1 MGVAYSEDNG
11 NTFIKPFDSPIIPN
25 TGNMYQPGMRDP
37 KVFWF
42 EDASYENGG
51 IWAMVVAGGRAQLFT
66 SSDLIHWQRDRELC
80 YQDGSPLDSEC
91 PDLFPLAA
99 DGDGNNIKWIYNGGG
114 VFYLIGELFRAEDG
128 KLDYRA
134 ESAPVQ
140 PVNGISELFD
150 GSGLFPEM
158 YAAQTFS
165 LAFKYL
171 QNKELAEDAVQ
182 NLFLKLWLKKEEI
195 DETKPIN
202 RYLFTM
208 LKNDLLNTLR
218 DSKKNIYL
226 LEDCLSMVLELED
239 DSQNENLKQEQ
250 MNIIQQAL
258 EQLSPQRRKVFEMK
272 VSGKYSN
279 QEIADKLN
287 LSINT
292 IKFQYSQSLKQ
303 IRSTVGELSLLLVY
317 CII

>member
-1 MGVAYSEDNG
+1 M
-11 NTFIKPFDSPIIPN
+11 
-25 TGNMYQPGMRDP
+25 
-37 KVFWF
+37 
-42 EDASYENGG
+42 
-51 IWAMVVAGGRAQLFT
+51 LFAN
-66 SSDLIHWQRDRELC
+66 H
-80 YQDGSPLDSEC
+80 
-91 PDLFPLAA
+91 A
-99 DGDGNNIKWIYNGGG
+99 
-114 VFYLIGELFRAEDG
+114 
-128 KLDYRA
+128 
-134 ESAPVQ
+134 
-140 PVNGISELFD
+140 ISERINIFENKDLYNKFFIFIFKMIKMSQKYSQD
-150 GSGLFPEM
+150 EAQALVKALKEGNQLAFSIVYKT

-171 QNKELAEDAVQ
+171 LNKELAEDAVQ

-239 DSQNENLKQEQ
+239 NSQNENLKQEQ

-303 IRSTVGELSLLLVY
+303 IRATVGELSLLLLY
-317 CII
+317 CMM

>member
-1 MGVAYSEDNG
+1 MSQKYSQDEAQALVKALKEG
-11 NTFIKPFDSPIIPN
+11 N
-25 TGNMYQPGMRDP
+25 
-37 KVFWF
+37 
-42 EDASYENGG
+42 
-51 IWAMVVAGGRAQLFT
+51 QLAFSIVYKT
-66 SSDLIHWQRDRELC
+66 
-80 YQDGSPLDSEC
+80 
-91 PDLFPLAA
+91 
-99 DGDGNNIKWIYNGGG
+99 
-114 VFYLIGELFRAEDG
+114 
-128 KLDYRA
+128 
-134 ESAPVQ
+134 
-140 PVNGISELFD
+140 
-150 GSGLFPEM
+150 

-171 QNKELAEDAVQ
+171 LNKELAEDAVQ

-195 DETKPIN
+195 DETKPIS

-239 DSQNENLKQEQ
+239 NSQNENLKQEQ

-303 IRSTVGELSLLLVY
+303 IRATVGELSLLLLY
-317 CII
+317 CMM

>member
-1 MGVAYSEDNG
+1 MKFFIFIFKMIKMSQKYSQDEAQALVKALKEG
-11 NTFIKPFDSPIIPN
+11 N
-25 TGNMYQPGMRDP
+25 
-37 KVFWF
+37 
-42 EDASYENGG
+42 
-51 IWAMVVAGGRAQLFT
+51 QLAFSIVYKT
-66 SSDLIHWQRDRELC
+66 
-80 YQDGSPLDSEC
+80 
-91 PDLFPLAA
+91 
-99 DGDGNNIKWIYNGGG
+99 
-114 VFYLIGELFRAEDG
+114 
-128 KLDYRA
+128 
-134 ESAPVQ
+134 
-140 PVNGISELFD
+140 
-150 GSGLFPEM
+150 

-171 QNKELAEDAVQ
+171 LNKELAEDAVQ

-239 DSQNENLKQEQ
+239 NSQNENLKQEQ

-303 IRSTVGELSLLLVY
+303 IRATVGELGLLLLY
-317 CII
+317 CMM

>member
-1 MGVAYSEDNG
+1 MSQKYSQDEAQALVKALKEG
-11 NTFIKPFDSPIIPN
+11 N
-25 TGNMYQPGMRDP
+25 
-37 KVFWF
+37 
-42 EDASYENGG
+42 
-51 IWAMVVAGGRAQLFT
+51 QLAFSIVYKT
-66 SSDLIHWQRDRELC
+66 
-80 YQDGSPLDSEC
+80 Y
-91 PDLFPLAA
+91 
-99 DGDGNNIKWIYNGGG
+99 
-114 VFYLIGELFRAEDG
+114 AE
-128 KLDYRA
+128 
-134 ESAPVQ
+134 
-140 PVNGISELFD
+140 
-150 GSGLFPEM
+150 
-158 YAAQTFS
+158 QTFS

-171 QNKELAEDAVQ
+171 LNKELAEDAVQ
-182 NLFLKLWLKKEEI
+182 SLFLKLWLKKEEI

-208 LKNDLLNTLR
+208 LKNDLLNMLR

-239 DSQNENLKQEQ
+239 NSQNENLKQEQ

-303 IRSTVGELSLLLVY
+303 IRSTVGELSLLLLY
-317 CII
+317 CMM

>member
-1 MGVAYSEDNG
+1 MLFIFIFKMIKMSQKFSQDEAQALVKALKEG
-11 NTFIKPFDSPIIPN
+11 N
-25 TGNMYQPGMRDP
+25 
-37 KVFWF
+37 
-42 EDASYENGG
+42 
-51 IWAMVVAGGRAQLFT
+51 QLAFSIVYKT
-66 SSDLIHWQRDRELC
+66 
-80 YQDGSPLDSEC
+80 
-91 PDLFPLAA
+91 
-99 DGDGNNIKWIYNGGG
+99 
-114 VFYLIGELFRAEDG
+114 
-128 KLDYRA
+128 
-134 ESAPVQ
+134 
-140 PVNGISELFD
+140 
-150 GSGLFPEM
+150 

-171 QNKELAEDAVQ
+171 LNKELAEDAVQ

-239 DSQNENLKQEQ
+239 NSQNENLKQEQ

-303 IRSTVGELSLLLVY
+303 IRATVGELSLLLLY
-317 CII
+317 CMM

>member
-1 MGVAYSEDNG
+1 MLLAIHAISVRINIFKMIKMSQKYSQDEAQALVKALKEG
-11 NTFIKPFDSPIIPN
+11 N
-25 TGNMYQPGMRDP
+25 
-37 KVFWF
+37 
-42 EDASYENGG
+42 
-51 IWAMVVAGGRAQLFT
+51 QLAFSIVYKT
-66 SSDLIHWQRDRELC
+66 
-80 YQDGSPLDSEC
+80 
-91 PDLFPLAA
+91 
-99 DGDGNNIKWIYNGGG
+99 
-114 VFYLIGELFRAEDG
+114 
-128 KLDYRA
+128 
-134 ESAPVQ
+134 
-140 PVNGISELFD
+140 
-150 GSGLFPEM
+150 

-171 QNKELAEDAVQ
+171 LNKELAEDAVQ

-239 DSQNENLKQEQ
+239 NSQNENLKQEQ

-272 VSGKYSN
+272 FSGKYSN

-303 IRSTVGELSLLLVY
+303 IRATVGELSLLLLY
-317 CII
+317 CMM

>member
-1 MGVAYSEDNG
+1 MSQKYSQDEAQALVKALKEG
-11 NTFIKPFDSPIIPN
+11 N
-25 TGNMYQPGMRDP
+25 
-37 KVFWF
+37 
-42 EDASYENGG
+42 
-51 IWAMVVAGGRAQLFT
+51 QLAFSIVYKT
-66 SSDLIHWQRDRELC
+66 
-80 YQDGSPLDSEC
+80 
-91 PDLFPLAA
+91 
-99 DGDGNNIKWIYNGGG
+99 
-114 VFYLIGELFRAEDG
+114 
-128 KLDYRA
+128 
-134 ESAPVQ
+134 
-140 PVNGISELFD
+140 
-150 GSGLFPEM
+150 

-171 QNKELAEDAVQ
+171 LNKELAEDAVQ

-239 DSQNENLKQEQ
+239 NSQNENLKQEQ

-279 QEIADKLN
+279 QEIADIRGEKRN
-287 LSINT
+287 VSICGRPEND
-292 IKFQYSQSLKQ
+292 
-303 IRSTVGELSLLLVY
+303 
-317 CII
+317 

>member
-1 MGVAYSEDNG
+1 MSQKYSQDEAQALVKALKEG
-11 NTFIKPFDSPIIPN
+11 N
-25 TGNMYQPGMRDP
+25 
-37 KVFWF
+37 
-42 EDASYENGG
+42 
-51 IWAMVVAGGRAQLFT
+51 QLAFSIVYKT
-66 SSDLIHWQRDRELC
+66 
-80 YQDGSPLDSEC
+80 
-91 PDLFPLAA
+91 
-99 DGDGNNIKWIYNGGG
+99 
-114 VFYLIGELFRAEDG
+114 
-128 KLDYRA
+128 
-134 ESAPVQ
+134 
-140 PVNGISELFD
+140 
-150 GSGLFPEM
+150 

-171 QNKELAEDAVQ
+171 LNKELAEDAVQ

-239 DSQNENLKQEQ
+239 NSQNENLKQEQ

-292 IKFQYSQSLKQ
+292 IKFQYSQSLKR
-303 IRSTVGELSLLLVY
+303 IRATVGELSLLLLY
-317 CII
+317 CMM

>member
-1 MGVAYSEDNG
+1 MSQKYSQDEAQALVKALKEG
-11 NTFIKPFDSPIIPN
+11 N
-25 TGNMYQPGMRDP
+25 
-37 KVFWF
+37 
-42 EDASYENGG
+42 
-51 IWAMVVAGGRAQLFT
+51 QLAFSIVYKT
-66 SSDLIHWQRDRELC
+66 
-80 YQDGSPLDSEC
+80 
-91 PDLFPLAA
+91 
-99 DGDGNNIKWIYNGGG
+99 
-114 VFYLIGELFRAEDG
+114 
-128 KLDYRA
+128 
-134 ESAPVQ
+134 
-140 PVNGISELFD
+140 
-150 GSGLFPEM
+150 

-171 QNKELAEDAVQ
+171 LNKELAEDAVQ

-202 RYLFTM
+202 RYLLTM

-239 DSQNENLKQEQ
+239 NSQNENLKQEQ

-303 IRSTVGELSLLLVY
+303 IRATVGELSLLLLY
-317 CII
+317 CMM

>member
-1 MGVAYSEDNG
+1 MSQKYSQDEAQALVKALKEG
-11 NTFIKPFDSPIIPN
+11 N
-25 TGNMYQPGMRDP
+25 
-37 KVFWF
+37 
-42 EDASYENGG
+42 
-51 IWAMVVAGGRAQLFT
+51 QLAFSIVYKT
-66 SSDLIHWQRDRELC
+66 
-80 YQDGSPLDSEC
+80 
-91 PDLFPLAA
+91 
-99 DGDGNNIKWIYNGGG
+99 
-114 VFYLIGELFRAEDG
+114 
-128 KLDYRA
+128 
-134 ESAPVQ
+134 
-140 PVNGISELFD
+140 
-150 GSGLFPEM
+150 

-171 QNKELAEDAVQ
+171 LNKELAEDAVQ

-202 RYLFTM
+202 RYLFRM

-239 DSQNENLKQEQ
+239 NSQNENLKQEQ

-303 IRSTVGELSLLLVY
+303 IRATVGELSLLLLY
-317 CII
+317 CMM

>member
-1 MGVAYSEDNG
+1 MSQKYSQDEAQALVKAQKEG
-11 NTFIKPFDSPIIPN
+11 N
-25 TGNMYQPGMRDP
+25 
-37 KVFWF
+37 
-42 EDASYENGG
+42 
-51 IWAMVVAGGRAQLFT
+51 QLAFSIVYKT
-66 SSDLIHWQRDRELC
+66 
-80 YQDGSPLDSEC
+80 
-91 PDLFPLAA
+91 
-99 DGDGNNIKWIYNGGG
+99 
-114 VFYLIGELFRAEDG
+114 
-128 KLDYRA
+128 
-134 ESAPVQ
+134 
-140 PVNGISELFD
+140 
-150 GSGLFPEM
+150 

-171 QNKELAEDAVQ
+171 LNKELAEDAVQ

-239 DSQNENLKQEQ
+239 NSQNENLKQEQ

-258 EQLSPQRRKVFEMK
+258 EQLSPQRRKVLEMI

-303 IRSTVGELSLLLVY
+303 IRATVGELSLLLLY
-317 CII
+317 CMM

>member
-1 MGVAYSEDNG
+1 MIKMSQKYSQDEAQALVKALKEG
-11 NTFIKPFDSPIIPN
+11 N
-25 TGNMYQPGMRDP
+25 
-37 KVFWF
+37 
-42 EDASYENGG
+42 
-51 IWAMVVAGGRAQLFT
+51 QLAFSIVYKT
-66 SSDLIHWQRDRELC
+66 
-80 YQDGSPLDSEC
+80 
-91 PDLFPLAA
+91 
-99 DGDGNNIKWIYNGGG
+99 
-114 VFYLIGELFRAEDG
+114 
-128 KLDYRA
+128 
-134 ESAPVQ
+134 
-140 PVNGISELFD
+140 
-150 GSGLFPEM
+150 

-171 QNKELAEDAVQ
+171 LNKELAEDAVQ
-182 NLFLKLWLKKEEI
+182 NLFLNLCLKKEEI

-239 DSQNENLKQEQ
+239 NSQNENLKQEQ

-303 IRSTVGELSLLLVY
+303 IRATVGELSLLLLY
-317 CII
+317 CMM

>member
-1 MGVAYSEDNG
+1 MNKLFIFIFKMIKMSQKYSQDEAQALVKALKEG
-11 NTFIKPFDSPIIPN
+11 N
-25 TGNMYQPGMRDP
+25 
-37 KVFWF
+37 
-42 EDASYENGG
+42 
-51 IWAMVVAGGRAQLFT
+51 QLAFSIVYKT
-66 SSDLIHWQRDRELC
+66 
-80 YQDGSPLDSEC
+80 
-91 PDLFPLAA
+91 
-99 DGDGNNIKWIYNGGG
+99 
-114 VFYLIGELFRAEDG
+114 
-128 KLDYRA
+128 
-134 ESAPVQ
+134 
-140 PVNGISELFD
+140 
-150 GSGLFPEM
+150 

-171 QNKELAEDAVQ
+171 LNKELAEDAVQ

-239 DSQNENLKQEQ
+239 NSQNENLKQEQ

-303 IRSTVGELSLLLVY
+303 IRATVGELSLLLLY
-317 CII
+317 CMM

>member
-1 MGVAYSEDNG
+1 MSQKYSQDEAQALVKALKEG
-11 NTFIKPFDSPIIPN
+11 N
-25 TGNMYQPGMRDP
+25 
-37 KVFWF
+37 
-42 EDASYENGG
+42 
-51 IWAMVVAGGRAQLFT
+51 QLAFSIVYKT
-66 SSDLIHWQRDRELC
+66 
-80 YQDGSPLDSEC
+80 
-91 PDLFPLAA
+91 
-99 DGDGNNIKWIYNGGG
+99 
-114 VFYLIGELFRAEDG
+114 
-128 KLDYRA
+128 
-134 ESAPVQ
+134 
-140 PVNGISELFD
+140 
-150 GSGLFPEM
+150 

-171 QNKELAEDAVQ
+171 LNKELAEDAVQ

-218 DSKKNIYL
+218 DSKQNIYL

-239 DSQNENLKQEQ
+239 NSQNENLKQEQ

-303 IRSTVGELSLLLVY
+303 IRATVGELGLLLLY
-317 CII
+317 CMM

>member
-1 MGVAYSEDNG
+1 MSQKYSQDEAQALVKALKEG
-11 NTFIKPFDSPIIPN
+11 N
-25 TGNMYQPGMRDP
+25 
-37 KVFWF
+37 
-42 EDASYENGG
+42 
-51 IWAMVVAGGRAQLFT
+51 QLAFSIVYKT
-66 SSDLIHWQRDRELC
+66 
-80 YQDGSPLDSEC
+80 
-91 PDLFPLAA
+91 
-99 DGDGNNIKWIYNGGG
+99 
-114 VFYLIGELFRAEDG
+114 
-128 KLDYRA
+128 
-134 ESAPVQ
+134 
-140 PVNGISELFD
+140 
-150 GSGLFPEM
+150 

-171 QNKELAEDAVQ
+171 LNKELAEDAVQ

-239 DSQNENLKQEQ
+239 NSQNENLKQEQ
-250 MNIIQQAL
+250 MNIIQHAL
-258 EQLSPQRRKVFEMK
+258 AQLSPQRRKVFEMK

-303 IRSTVGELSLLLVY
+303 IRATVGELSLLLLY
-317 CII
+317 CMM

>member
-1 MGVAYSEDNG
+1 MSQKYSQDEAQALVKALKEG
-11 NTFIKPFDSPIIPN
+11 N
-25 TGNMYQPGMRDP
+25 
-37 KVFWF
+37 
-42 EDASYENGG
+42 
-51 IWAMVVAGGRAQLFT
+51 QLAFSIVYKT
-66 SSDLIHWQRDRELC
+66 
-80 YQDGSPLDSEC
+80 Y
-91 PDLFPLAA
+91 
-99 DGDGNNIKWIYNGGG
+99 
-114 VFYLIGELFRAEDG
+114 V
-128 KLDYRA
+128 
-134 ESAPVQ
+134 
-140 PVNGISELFD
+140 
-150 GSGLFPEM
+150 
-158 YAAQTFS
+158 AQTFS

-171 QNKELAEDAVQ
+171 LNKELAEDAVQ

-208 LKNDLLNTLR
+208 LKNDLLNMLR

-239 DSQNENLKQEQ
+239 NSQNENLKQEQ

-303 IRSTVGELSLLLVY
+303 IRSTVGELSLLLLY
-317 CII
+317 CMM

>member
-1 MGVAYSEDNG
+1 MSQKYSQDEAQALVKALKEG
-11 NTFIKPFDSPIIPN
+11 NQLAFSIVYN
-25 TGNMYQPGMRDP
+25 T
-37 KVFWF
+37 
-42 EDASYENGG
+42 
-51 IWAMVVAGGRAQLFT
+51 
-66 SSDLIHWQRDRELC
+66 
-80 YQDGSPLDSEC
+80 
-91 PDLFPLAA
+91 
-99 DGDGNNIKWIYNGGG
+99 
-114 VFYLIGELFRAEDG
+114 
-128 KLDYRA
+128 
-134 ESAPVQ
+134 
-140 PVNGISELFD
+140 
-150 GSGLFPEM
+150 

-171 QNKELAEDAVQ
+171 LNKELAEDAVQ

-239 DSQNENLKQEQ
+239 NSQNENLKQEQ

-303 IRSTVGELSLLLVY
+303 IRATVGELSLLLLY
-317 CII
+317 CMM

>member
-1 MGVAYSEDNG
+1 MSQKYSQDEAQALVKALKEG
-11 NTFIKPFDSPIIPN
+11 N
-25 TGNMYQPGMRDP
+25 
-37 KVFWF
+37 
-42 EDASYENGG
+42 
-51 IWAMVVAGGRAQLFT
+51 QLAFSIVYKT
-66 SSDLIHWQRDRELC
+66 
-80 YQDGSPLDSEC
+80 
-91 PDLFPLAA
+91 
-99 DGDGNNIKWIYNGGG
+99 
-114 VFYLIGELFRAEDG
+114 
-128 KLDYRA
+128 
-134 ESAPVQ
+134 
-140 PVNGISELFD
+140 
-150 GSGLFPEM
+150 

-171 QNKELAEDAVQ
+171 LNKELAEDAVQ

-218 DSKKNIYL
+218 DSKKKIYL

-239 DSQNENLKQEQ
+239 NSQNENLKQEQ

-303 IRSTVGELSLLLVY
+303 IRATVGELSLLLLY
-317 CII
+317 CMM

>member
-1 MGVAYSEDNG
+1 MSQKYSQDEAQALVKALKEG
-11 NTFIKPFDSPIIPN
+11 N
-25 TGNMYQPGMRDP
+25 
-37 KVFWF
+37 
-42 EDASYENGG
+42 
-51 IWAMVVAGGRAQLFT
+51 QLAFSIVYKT
-66 SSDLIHWQRDRELC
+66 
-80 YQDGSPLDSEC
+80 
-91 PDLFPLAA
+91 
-99 DGDGNNIKWIYNGGG
+99 
-114 VFYLIGELFRAEDG
+114 
-128 KLDYRA
+128 
-134 ESAPVQ
+134 
-140 PVNGISELFD
+140 
-150 GSGLFPEM
+150 

-171 QNKELAEDAVQ
+171 LNKELAEDAVQ

-239 DSQNENLKQEQ
+239 NSQNENLKQEQ

-279 QEIADKLN
+279 HEIADKLN

-303 IRSTVGELSLLLVY
+303 IRATVGELSLLLLY
-317 CII
+317 CMM

>member
-1 MGVAYSEDNG
+1 MSQKYSQDEAQALVKALKEG
-11 NTFIKPFDSPIIPN
+11 N
-25 TGNMYQPGMRDP
+25 
-37 KVFWF
+37 
-42 EDASYENGG
+42 
-51 IWAMVVAGGRAQLFT
+51 QLAFSIVYKT
-66 SSDLIHWQRDRELC
+66 
-80 YQDGSPLDSEC
+80 
-91 PDLFPLAA
+91 
-99 DGDGNNIKWIYNGGG
+99 
-114 VFYLIGELFRAEDG
+114 
-128 KLDYRA
+128 
-134 ESAPVQ
+134 
-140 PVNGISELFD
+140 
-150 GSGLFPEM
+150 
-158 YAAQTFS
+158 YAAQSFS

-171 QNKELAEDAVQ
+171 LNKELAEDAVQ

>member
-1 MGVAYSEDNG
+1 MIKMSQKYSQDEAQALVKALKGG
-11 NTFIKPFDSPIIPN
+11 N
-25 TGNMYQPGMRDP
+25 
-37 KVFWF
+37 
-42 EDASYENGG
+42 
-51 IWAMVVAGGRAQLFT
+51 QLAFSIVYKT
-66 SSDLIHWQRDRELC
+66 
-80 YQDGSPLDSEC
+80 
-91 PDLFPLAA
+91 
-99 DGDGNNIKWIYNGGG
+99 
-114 VFYLIGELFRAEDG
+114 
-128 KLDYRA
+128 
-134 ESAPVQ
+134 
-140 PVNGISELFD
+140 
-150 GSGLFPEM
+150 

-171 QNKELAEDAVQ
+171 LNKELAEDAVQ

>member
-1 MGVAYSEDNG
+1 MKLFIFIFKMIKMSQKYSQDEAQALVKALKEG
-11 NTFIKPFDSPIIPN
+11 N
-25 TGNMYQPGMRDP
+25 
-37 KVFWF
+37 
-42 EDASYENGG
+42 
-51 IWAMVVAGGRAQLFT
+51 QLAFSIVYKT
-66 SSDLIHWQRDRELC
+66 
-80 YQDGSPLDSEC
+80 
-91 PDLFPLAA
+91 
-99 DGDGNNIKWIYNGGG
+99 
-114 VFYLIGELFRAEDG
+114 
-128 KLDYRA
+128 
-134 ESAPVQ
+134 
-140 PVNGISELFD
+140 
-150 GSGLFPEM
+150 

-171 QNKELAEDAVQ
+171 LNKELAEDAVQ

-239 DSQNENLKQEQ
+239 NSQNENLKQEQ

-303 IRSTVGELSLLLVY
+303 IRATVGELSLLLLY
-317 CII
+317 CMM

>member
-1 MGVAYSEDNG
+1 MSQKYSQDEAQALVKALKEG
-11 NTFIKPFDSPIIPN
+11 N
-25 TGNMYQPGMRDP
+25 
-37 KVFWF
+37 
-42 EDASYENGG
+42 
-51 IWAMVVAGGRAQLFT
+51 QLAFSIVYKT
-66 SSDLIHWQRDRELC
+66 
-80 YQDGSPLDSEC
+80 
-91 PDLFPLAA
+91 
-99 DGDGNNIKWIYNGGG
+99 
-114 VFYLIGELFRAEDG
+114 
-128 KLDYRA
+128 
-134 ESAPVQ
+134 
-140 PVNGISELFD
+140 
-150 GSGLFPEM
+150 

-171 QNKELAEDAVQ
+171 LNKELAEDAVQ

-239 DSQNENLKQEQ
+239 NSQNENLKQEQ

-303 IRSTVGELSLLLVY
+303 IRATVGELSLLLLFLYDVVLSLFADMERSFELTRFNVV
-317 CII
+317 CIILFCNSVYY

>member
-1 MGVAYSEDNG
+1 MSQKYSQDEAQALVKALKEG
-11 NTFIKPFDSPIIPN
+11 N
-25 TGNMYQPGMRDP
+25 
-37 KVFWF
+37 
-42 EDASYENGG
+42 
-51 IWAMVVAGGRAQLFT
+51 QLAFSIVYKT
-66 SSDLIHWQRDRELC
+66 
-80 YQDGSPLDSEC
+80 
-91 PDLFPLAA
+91 
-99 DGDGNNIKWIYNGGG
+99 
-114 VFYLIGELFRAEDG
+114 
-128 KLDYRA
+128 
-134 ESAPVQ
+134 
-140 PVNGISELFD
+140 
-150 GSGLFPEM
+150 

-171 QNKELAEDAVQ
+171 PNKELAEDAVL

-239 DSQNENLKQEQ
+239 NSQNENLKQEQ

-303 IRSTVGELSLLLVY
+303 IRATVGELSLLLLY
-317 CII
+317 CMM

>member
-1 MGVAYSEDNG
+1 MSQKYSQDEAQALVKALKEG
-11 NTFIKPFDSPIIPN
+11 N
-25 TGNMYQPGMRDP
+25 
-37 KVFWF
+37 
-42 EDASYENGG
+42 
-51 IWAMVVAGGRAQLFT
+51 QLAFSIVYKT
-66 SSDLIHWQRDRELC
+66 
-80 YQDGSPLDSEC
+80 
-91 PDLFPLAA
+91 
-99 DGDGNNIKWIYNGGG
+99 
-114 VFYLIGELFRAEDG
+114 
-128 KLDYRA
+128 
-134 ESAPVQ
+134 
-140 PVNGISELFD
+140 
-150 GSGLFPEM
+150 

-171 QNKELAEDAVQ
+171 LNKELAEDAVQ

-239 DSQNENLKQEQ
+239 NSQNENLKQEQ

-279 QEIADKLN
+279 QEIADKFN

-303 IRSTVGELSLLLVY
+303 IRATVGELSLLLLY
-317 CII
+317 CMM

>member
-1 MGVAYSEDNG
+1 MIKMSQKYSQDEAQALVKALKEG
-11 NTFIKPFDSPIIPN
+11 N
-25 TGNMYQPGMRDP
+25 
-37 KVFWF
+37 
-42 EDASYENGG
+42 
-51 IWAMVVAGGRAQLFT
+51 QLAFSIVYKT
-66 SSDLIHWQRDRELC
+66 
-80 YQDGSPLDSEC
+80 Y
-91 PDLFPLAA
+91 
-99 DGDGNNIKWIYNGGG
+99 
-114 VFYLIGELFRAEDG
+114 V
-128 KLDYRA
+128 
-134 ESAPVQ
+134 
-140 PVNGISELFD
+140 
-150 GSGLFPEM
+150 
-158 YAAQTFS
+158 AQTFS

-171 QNKELAEDAVQ
+171 LNKELAEDAVQ

-208 LKNDLLNTLR
+208 LKNDLLNMLR

-239 DSQNENLKQEQ
+239 NSQNENLKQEQ

-303 IRSTVGELSLLLVY
+303 IRSTVGELSLLLLY
-317 CII
+317 CMM

>member
-1 MGVAYSEDNG
+1 MSQKYSQDEAQALVKALKEG
-11 NTFIKPFDSPIIPN
+11 N
-25 TGNMYQPGMRDP
+25 
-37 KVFWF
+37 
-42 EDASYENGG
+42 
-51 IWAMVVAGGRAQLFT
+51 QLAFSIVYKT
-66 SSDLIHWQRDRELC
+66 
-80 YQDGSPLDSEC
+80 
-91 PDLFPLAA
+91 
-99 DGDGNNIKWIYNGGG
+99 
-114 VFYLIGELFRAEDG
+114 
-128 KLDYRA
+128 
-134 ESAPVQ
+134 
-140 PVNGISELFD
+140 
-150 GSGLFPEM
+150 

-171 QNKELAEDAVQ
+171 LNKELAEDAVQ

-218 DSKKNIYL
+218 DSKKIIYL

-239 DSQNENLKQEQ
+239 NSQNENLKQEQ

-303 IRSTVGELSLLLVY
+303 IRATVGELSLLLLY
-317 CII
+317 CMM

>member
-1 MGVAYSEDNG
+1 MSQKYSQDEAQALVKALKEG
-11 NTFIKPFDSPIIPN
+11 N
-25 TGNMYQPGMRDP
+25 
-37 KVFWF
+37 
-42 EDASYENGG
+42 
-51 IWAMVVAGGRAQLFT
+51 QLEFSIVYKT
-66 SSDLIHWQRDRELC
+66 
-80 YQDGSPLDSEC
+80 
-91 PDLFPLAA
+91 
-99 DGDGNNIKWIYNGGG
+99 
-114 VFYLIGELFRAEDG
+114 
-128 KLDYRA
+128 
-134 ESAPVQ
+134 
-140 PVNGISELFD
+140 
-150 GSGLFPEM
+150 

-171 QNKELAEDAVQ
+171 LNKELAEDAVQ

-239 DSQNENLKQEQ
+239 NSQNENLKQEQ

-303 IRSTVGELSLLLVY
+303 IRATVGELSLLLLY
-317 CII
+317 CMM

>member
-1 MGVAYSEDNG
+1 MIKMFRKYSQDEAQALVKALKEG
-11 NTFIKPFDSPIIPN
+11 N
-25 TGNMYQPGMRDP
+25 
-37 KVFWF
+37 
-42 EDASYENGG
+42 
-51 IWAMVVAGGRAQLFT
+51 QLAF
-66 SSDLIHWQRDRELC
+66 SIV
-80 YQDGSPLDSEC
+80 Y
-91 PDLFPLAA
+91 
-99 DGDGNNIKWIYNGGG
+99 K
-114 VFYLIGELFRAEDG
+114 
-128 KLDYRA
+128 
-134 ESAPVQ
+134 
-140 PVNGISELFD
+140 
-150 GSGLFPEM
+150 M

-171 QNKELAEDAVQ
+171 LNKELAEDAVQ